1 MIEILQPINIFN
13 INKRDLVLSVS
24 ENDNNIKLWN
34 IRIWECLLNIQNIN
48 KIGILK
54 SSCFLKYNKNIY
66 IITSNAIRDKKPEPT
81 KIFDLNHKKIKQL
94 HNSSDKGD
102 NTHFM
107 DIYYNKKSSK
117 VYILT
122 CKEYSINIYD
132 YKANKIYN
140 IIYSI
145 YANNIVI
152 DDKNDNI
159 HIISPCCDGFVRIW
173 DFDSAKLLIKIK
185 VNNSGLLKALL
196 WNNDYLFVGTRD
208 NSIKM
213 IDLKKKKI
221 IHSLN
226 GHNNFVRTI
235 KK

>member
-1 MIEILQPINIFN
+1 MF
-13 INKRDLVLSVS
+13 
-24 ENDNNIKLWN
+24 
-34 IRIWECLLNIQNIN
+34 
-48 KIGILK
+48 
-54 SSCFLKYNKNIY
+54 FLKYNKNIY
-66 IITSNAIRDKKPEPT
+66 IITSNAIHDKKPEPI
-81 KIFDLNHKKIKQL
+81 KIFDLNGKKIKEL

-122 CKEYSINIYD
+122 CKEYSIKIYD

-145 YANNIVI
+145 YANNIII

-235 KK
+235 KKINIPEYGDCLISQGQDIETIKFWLFKK